1 MSLMED
7 IRTRPMTPFQT
18 RAVLICI
25 LINFIDGFDVLAI
38 AFAAP
43 EIAREWALEPAVL
56 GVVFSA
62 GLAGMVIGALFLS
75 PLADRYGRRSLIL
88 VGLAIISVG
97 MFTSALASD
106 VTTLVITRLI
116 TGLGVGGMLSSLTTM
131 VSEYSNARRQKLA
144 VAILQAGYPVGAIIA
159 GFVSVALV
167 SAMGWRS
174 IFVVGGGLS
183 LLMLL
188 IVWWRLPES
197 LAFILNLRPAN
208 ALPRINALLTQLG
221 IQPVTALPE
230 ADPAEV
236 QQGRFLDVFTPQYRS
251 RTLLIWL
258 AFVAV
263 MSTWYFIAN
272 WTPKIL
278 VDAGL
283 SRDTSLSGGVILSVG
298 GVIGGITV
306 GWIATRIYV
315 LKVGATVMLGTIAG
329 MVVFGSLPVAITPM
343 LIVTFLIGFVL
354 SGSMISL
361 YAAVPDMY
369 PVQIRNTAIG
379 WALGIGRLGAVL
391 GPNIAGVMIQ
401 IGWDRFTLYAAM
413 SLPMLLAAY
422 AAISLTRSGVGQA
435 ADH

>member
-1 MSLMED
+1 MQLIDDIRARPMSL
-7 IRTRPMTPFQT
+7 FQT

-43 EIAREWALEPAVL
+43 EIAIEWSLQPAVL

-62 GLAGMVIGALFLS
+62 GLAGMVVGALFLS
-75 PLADRYGRRSLIL
+75 PFADRYGRRTLIL
-88 VGLAIISVG
+88 TGLVIISIG
-97 MFTSALASD
+97 MFTSALAND

-144 VAILQAGYPVGAIIA
+144 VAVLQSGYPVGAIIA

-188 IVWWRLPES
+188 VVWWRLPES
-197 LAFILNLRPAN
+197 LAFLLSKRPPRALDN
-208 ALPRINALLTQLG
+208 VNGLLVQMDMPPLDALPAEAQADRPKG
-221 IQPVTALPE
+221 GFFEVFSPE
-230 ADPAEV
+230 FR
-236 QQGRFLDVFTPQYRS
+236 GRTV
-251 RTLLIWL
+251 LIWL

-283 SRDTSLSGGVILSVG
+283 SRDTSLSGGVILSLG

-315 LKVGATVMLGTIAG
+315 LKVGAVAMLGSIAG

-343 LIVTFLIGFVL
+343 LVVTFLIGFVL
-354 SGSMISL
+354 SGSMISM

-369 PVQIRNTAIG
+369 PVQIRNTALG

-391 GPNIAGVMIQ
+391 GPNLAGVMIQ
-401 IGWDRFTLYAAM
+401 IGWDRFALYAAM
-413 SLPMLLAAY
+413 SLPMLLAAF
-422 AAISLTRSGVGQA
+422 AAVSLTRSGVGATPAQ
-435 ADH
+435 

>member
-1 MSLMED
+1 MQLIDDIRARPMSL
-7 IRTRPMTPFQT
+7 FQT

-43 EIAREWALEPAVL
+43 EIANEWSLQPAVL

-62 GLAGMVIGALFLS
+62 GLAGMVVGALFLS
-75 PLADRYGRRSLIL
+75 PFADRYGRRTLIL
-88 VGLAIISVG
+88 TGLVIISIG
-97 MFTSALASD
+97 MFTSALAND

-144 VAILQAGYPVGAIIA
+144 VAVLQSGYPVGAIIA

-188 IVWWRLPES
+188 LVWWRLPES
-197 LAFILNLRPAN
+197 LAFLLSKRPARALDN
-208 ALPRINALLTQLG
+208 VNGLLVQMDMPPLDALPAEAQADRSKG
-221 IQPVTALPE
+221 GFFEVFSPE
-230 ADPAEV
+230 FR
-236 QQGRFLDVFTPQYRS
+236 GRTV
-251 RTLLIWL
+251 LIWL

-315 LKVGATVMLGTIAG
+315 LKVGAVAMLGSIAG

-343 LIVTFLIGFVL
+343 LVVTFLIGFVL
-354 SGSMISL
+354 SGSMISM

-369 PVQIRNTAIG
+369 PVQIRNTALG

-391 GPNIAGVMIQ
+391 GPNLAGVMIQ
-401 IGWDRFTLYAAM
+401 IGWDRFALYAAM
-413 SLPMLLAAY
+413 SLPMLLAAF
-422 AAISLTRSGVGQA
+422 AAVSLTRSGVGATPAQ
-435 ADH
+435 

>member
-1 MSLMED
+1 MQLIDDIRARPMSL
-7 IRTRPMTPFQT
+7 FQT

-43 EIAREWALEPAVL
+43 EIANEWSLQPAVL

-62 GLAGMVIGALFLS
+62 GLAGMVVGALFLS
-75 PLADRYGRRSLIL
+75 PFADRYGRRTLIL
-88 VGLAIISVG
+88 TGLVIISIG
-97 MFTSALASD
+97 MFTSALAND

-131 VSEYSNARRQKLA
+131 VSEFSNARRQKLA
-144 VAILQAGYPVGAIIA
+144 VAVLQSGYPVGAIIA

-188 IVWWRLPES
+188 VVWWRLPES
-197 LAFILNLRPAN
+197 LAFLLSKRPPRALDN
-208 ALPRINALLTQLG
+208 VNGLLVQMDMPPLDALPA
-221 IQPVTALPE
+221 E
-230 ADPAEV
+230 AQAD
-236 QQGRFLDVFTPQYRS
+236 RS
-251 RTLLIWL
+251 RGGFFEVFSPEFRGRTVLIWL

-283 SRDTSLSGGVILSVG
+283 SRDTSLSGGVILSLG

-315 LKVGATVMLGTIAG
+315 LKVGAVAMLGSIAG

-343 LIVTFLIGFVL
+343 LVVTFLIGFVL
-354 SGSMISL
+354 SGSMISM

-369 PVQIRNTAIG
+369 PVQIRNTALG

-391 GPNIAGVMIQ
+391 GPNLAGVMIQ
-401 IGWDRFTLYAAM
+401 IGWDRFALYAAM
-413 SLPMLLAAY
+413 SLPMLLAAF
-422 AAISLTRSGVGQA
+422 AAVSLTRSGVGATPAQ
-435 ADH
+435 

>member
-1 MSLMED
+1 MQLIDDIRARPMSL
-7 IRTRPMTPFQT
+7 FQT

-43 EIAREWALEPAVL
+43 EIAIEWSLQPAVL

-62 GLAGMVIGALFLS
+62 GLAGMVVGALFLS
-75 PLADRYGRRSLIL
+75 PFADRYGRRTLIL
-88 VGLAIISVG
+88 TGLVIISIG
-97 MFTSALASD
+97 MFTSALAND

-144 VAILQAGYPVGAIIA
+144 VAVLQSGYPVGAIIA

-188 IVWWRLPES
+188 LVWWRLPES
-197 LAFILNLRPAN
+197 LAFLLSKRPARALDN
-208 ALPRINALLTQLG
+208 VNGLLVQMDMPPLDALPAEAQADRPKG
-221 IQPVTALPE
+221 GFFEVFSPE
-230 ADPAEV
+230 FR
-236 QQGRFLDVFTPQYRS
+236 GRTV
-251 RTLLIWL
+251 LIWL

-283 SRDTSLSGGVILSVG
+283 SRDTSLSGGVILSLG

-315 LKVGATVMLGTIAG
+315 LKVGAVAMLGSIAG

-343 LIVTFLIGFVL
+343 LVVTFLIGFVL
-354 SGSMISL
+354 SGSMISM

-369 PVQIRNTAIG
+369 PVQIRNTALG

-391 GPNIAGVMIQ
+391 GPNLAGVMIQ
-401 IGWDRFTLYAAM
+401 IGWDRFALYAAM
-413 SLPMLLAAY
+413 SLPMLLAAF
-422 AAISLTRSGVGQA
+422 AAVSLTRSGVGATPAQ
-435 ADH
+435 

>member
-1 MSLMED
+1 MQLIDDIRARPMSL
-7 IRTRPMTPFQT
+7 FQT

-43 EIAREWALEPAVL
+43 EIANEWSLQPAVL

-62 GLAGMVIGALFLS
+62 GLAGMVVGALFLS
-75 PLADRYGRRSLIL
+75 PFADRYGRRTLIL
-88 VGLAIISVG
+88 TGLVIISIG
-97 MFTSALASD
+97 MFTSALAND

-144 VAILQAGYPVGAIIA
+144 VAVLQSGYPVGAIIA

-174 IFVVGGGLS
+174 ILVVGGGLS

-188 IVWWRLPES
+188 VVWWRLPES
-197 LAFILNLRPAN
+197 LAFLLSKRPAHALDRVN
-208 ALPRINALLTQLG
+208 GLLVQMDMPPLDALPVEAQADRSKG
-221 IQPVTALPE
+221 GFFEVFSPE
-230 ADPAEV
+230 FR
-236 QQGRFLDVFTPQYRS
+236 G

-283 SRDTSLSGGVILSVG
+283 SRDTSLSGGVILSLG
-298 GVIGGITV
+298 GVLGGITV

-315 LKVGATVMLGTIAG
+315 LKVGAVAMLGSIAG

-343 LIVTFLIGFVL
+343 LVVTFLIGFVL
-354 SGSMISL
+354 SGSMISM

-369 PVQIRNTAIG
+369 PVQIRNTALG

-391 GPNIAGVMIQ
+391 GPNLAGVMIQ
-401 IGWDRFTLYAAM
+401 VGWDRFALYAAM
-413 SLPMLLAAY
+413 SLPMLLAAF
-422 AAISLTRSGVGQA
+422 AALTLTRSGVGATPAQ
-435 ADH
+435 

>member
-197 LAFILNLRPAN
+197 LAFILNRRPAN

-251 RTLLIWL
+251 RLR
-258 AFVAV
+258 AE
-263 MSTWYFIAN
+263 
-272 WTPKIL
+272 
-278 VDAGL
+278 
-283 SRDTSLSGGVILSVG
+283 
-298 GVIGGITV
+298 
-306 GWIATRIYV
+306 
-315 LKVGATVMLGTIAG
+315 
-329 MVVFGSLPVAITPM
+329 
-343 LIVTFLIGFVL
+343 
-354 SGSMISL
+354 
-361 YAAVPDMY
+361 
-369 PVQIRNTAIG
+369 
-379 WALGIGRLGAVL
+379 
-391 GPNIAGVMIQ
+391 
-401 IGWDRFTLYAAM
+401 
-413 SLPMLLAAY
+413 
-422 AAISLTRSGVGQA
+422 
-435 ADH
+435 

>member
-1 MSLMED
+1 MQLIDE
-7 IRTRPMTPFQT
+7 IRARPMTSFQT

-25 LINFIDGFDVLAI
+25 IINFIDGFDVLSI

-75 PLADRYGRRSLIL
+75 PLADRHGRRTLIL
-88 VGLAIISVG
+88 IGLAIISVG
-97 MFTSALASD
+97 MFTSALAQD
-106 VTTLVITRLI
+106 VTTLLITRLI

-144 VAILQAGYPVGAIIA
+144 VAILQSGYPVGAIIA

-174 IFVVGGGLS
+174 IFLVGGGLS
-183 LLMLL
+183 LTMLL
-188 IVWWRLPES
+188 LVWWRLPES
-197 LAFILNLRPAN
+197 LAFILNRRPEGALARAN
-208 ALPRINALLTQLG
+208 VLLGHMQMKPLEQLPQTESNTG
-221 IQPVTALPE
+221 
-230 ADPAEV
+230 
-236 QQGRFLDVFTPQYRS
+236 QGGGFFDVFTPEYRV
-251 RTLLIWL
+251 RTVLIWL

-263 MSTWYFIAN
+263 MSTWYFVAN

-283 SRDTSLSGGVILSVG
+283 SRDTSLSGGVILSIG
-298 GVIGGITV
+298 GVLGGIAV
-306 GWIATRIYV
+306 GWVATRIYV
-315 LKVGATVMLGTIAG
+315 LKIGAFVMLGSIAS
-329 MVVFGSLPVAITPM
+329 MAVFGSLPVAITPM
-343 LIVTFLIGFVL
+343 LIVTFIIGIFL

-369 PVQIRNTAIG
+369 PVQIRNTALG
-379 WALGIGRLGAVL
+379 WALGVGRLGAVL
-391 GPNIAGVMIQ
+391 GPNLAGVMIQ
-401 IGWDRFTLYAAM
+401 VGWERFALYLAM
-413 SLPMLLAAY
+413 ALPMFLAAF
-422 AAISLTRSGVGQA
+422 AAISLTRSGVGRTPS
-435 ADH
+435 